1 MRIVL
6 GRQHLV
12 TPGGTQTYAATVARE
27 LERLGHDVTLA
38 TETTGPYAELIEAR
52 GVRVAKLDEL
62 PPACD
67 AIVGHD
73 LVMATALAERYPD
86 ARLVFIA
93 HSDTYDLQLPPL
105 VPRVVDAVVACSE
118 RMASRVR
125 ATTLDVPI
133 VRLTEPIDAEPYVD
147 PPPLPERARR
157 AIILSNYLR
166 GARRDRLV
174 DAWERAGIEVVQ
186 LGKPG
191 KLVLD
196 PMPEIEQAD
205 IVVAK
210 ARAALE
216 GMVCGKAVYVY
227 DQFGGDGWIT
237 PDNYAAMEADHF
249 AGLSDPKP
257 LSLEQ
262 LTSDLD
268 AYHPDMG
275 VANNELVRA
284 HHGARRHANRLVDVL
299 RGPHEAPPAD
309 TLAELARLVRAMH
322 RAEAGTAEM
331 LKRAEEAER
340 SLAAWQERAAEAER
354 QVAETQRLLA
364 TRRAQLGIRVGSA
377 IDRVRGRA

>member
-27 LERLGHDVTLA
+27 LERLGHEVTLA
-38 TETTGPYAELIEAR
+38 TEATGPYAEFIRDR
-52 GVRVAKLDEL
+52 GVNVVELDGDL
-62 PPACD
+62 PPECD

-73 LVMATALAERYPD
+73 LVMATTLAERYPD

-93 HSDTYDLQLPPL
+93 HSDGYDLQLPPL
-105 VPRVVDAVVACSE
+105 VPGVVDAVVACSE

-133 VRLTEPIDAEPYVD
+133 VRLTEPINTEPYVD
-147 PPPLPERARR
+147 PAPLPERPRR

-166 GARRDRLV
+166 GVRRNRLI
-174 DAWERAGIEVVQ
+174 DAWEAAGIEVVQ

-191 KLVLD
+191 TLVLD

-216 GMVCGKAVYVY
+216 GMVAGKAVYIY

-237 PDNYAAMEADHF
+237 PDTYAAMESDHF
-249 AGLSDPKP
+249 AGLSNPVPVTAERLVTD
-257 LSLEQ
+257 LE
-262 LTSDLD
+262 

-275 VANNELVRA
+275 VMNNELVRN
-284 HHGARRHANRLVDVL
+284 HHNARRHTNRLVEVL
-299 RGPHEAPPAD
+299 RGPHEAPPPD
-309 TLAELARLVRAMH
+309 TLAELARLARATH
-322 RAEAGTAEM
+322 RAEQRSAEL

-340 SLAAWQERAAEAER
+340 QADEAK
-354 QVAETQRLLA
+354 RLLA
-364 TRRAQLGIRVGSA
+364 TRRVRVGMRVGGA
-377 IDRVRGRA
+377 IDRIRRRP